1 MDYPYLSISTTIFHG
16 NTDFRKI
23 LAQFREKREKGMK
36 ISFFPHLVH
45 HTSPA
50 NAAYALTKED
60 YASVLRQWKE
70 LVLELVEGFKET
82 GNINWEL
89 TALFY
94 GLFRRLEATY
104 QYGETYCFSRNLYK
118 VGPTGKPCSC
128 LYIRDV
134 PLSWTNWQEQQAA
147 LLDYLSPNARGAR
160 CTGCAEVAVTRA
172 WTMSRNVNSTMPC
185 IPGSRSWPT
194 KSRQSGGWAMLY
206 SKDSVFVVFPDCIQS
221 SQKEEL
227 WVDLVGSRLEIVH
240 NGNPMTIDL
249 DALAPCSS
257 TQVVTGR
264 AGDMVLYNY
273 RELLMIYG
281 LKPLEFLQVFRLHG
295 WVQVDKT
302 HRGVFVKIFCPQEQ
316 QDPRSSRTDWSRV
329 QHVGPGELHPVDR
342 KTPGPLPWKIT
353 RLPAGCCTSPGRCGN
368 PHCGRMKS
376 CISTMGARQSPCRKG
391 RTASTCS
398 MCLGKMLIWGRST
411 AGILAGVSS

>member
-1 MDYPYLSISTTIFHG
+1 MKNVTIYLGSKCNMNCAYCHREPDPEETKGLPPEFYERLKTMDREGPLTVKFMGGEPTLYMDTIKKVVAAVPGATFAIATNGKNLETFLPFFRTHHFKIALSYDGGDVDLRGFNPLEKLVDYPCLSISTTIFHG

-60 YASVLRQWKE
+60 YANVLRQWKE

-147 LLDYLSPNARGAR
+147 LLDYLFPKCKGCRVYGMCGGGCHKSLDHEQECEFYYALYTWFQELADKEPAVWRLGNA
-160 CTGCAEVAVTRA
+160 
-172 WTMSRNVNSTMPC
+172 
-185 IPGSRSWPT
+185 
-194 KSRQSGGWAMLY
+194 
-206 SKDSVFVVFPDCIQS
+206 
-221 SQKEEL
+221 
-227 WVDLVGSRLEIVH
+227 
-240 NGNPMTIDL
+240 
-249 DALAPCSS
+249 
-257 TQVVTGR
+257 
-264 AGDMVLYNY
+264 
-273 RELLMIYG
+273 
-281 LKPLEFLQVFRLHG
+281 LQ
-295 WVQVDKT
+295 
-302 HRGVFVKIFCPQEQ
+302 
-316 QDPRSSRTDWSRV
+316 
-329 QHVGPGELHPVDR
+329 
-342 KTPGPLPWKIT
+342 
-353 RLPAGCCTSPGRCGN
+353 
-368 PHCGRMKS
+368 
-376 CISTMGARQSPCRKG
+376 
-391 RTASTCS
+391 
-398 MCLGKMLIWGRST
+398 
-411 AGILAGVSS
+411 